1 MTAPLSSIRLPEL
14 KSAVTDRLPPIGQA
28 AVSAALLAPTV
39 VLYFIMALPF
49 TAGWASSWNTMLITL
64 WNLAATGALGAYL
77 IVAIV
82 LFARNPERRL
92 LAIVVAGGAV
102 VVELGIT
109 AVSIWGPADT
119 LFNWFL
125 MLPTAAVVVAV
136 AAAWGIGRRN
146 NRLWWAGLAPTLV
159 AALILLS
166 PPMAASTWYG
176 FWFLYTLAIGL
187 GCAFCWGVDVLA
199 SANTAHSP
207 GAAAHV
213 GPQTPASEPV
223 ADPVSALPRIS
234 TPGEAGDTPV
244 PHTDQPVVVAVPVQS
259 VAQTNSMAIAALVTS
274 LVLAPLGVIFGHISL
289 SQIKRTGEQ
298 GRGFAIAGLVI
309 GYVGTAIASV
319 SVIGVIVFVMS
330 VKTSIDDFDS
340 AFSSYTTATTT
351 PSRTLVVSSPS
362 STSLAIKNAEV
373 DDCINRVSGA
383 KRSDGTRS
391 VTVQNVSCSS
401 SSATHRVTKITDD
414 VDDCYDTW
422 VRSTDYSPP
431 IVLCLVDE

>member
-14 KSAVTDRLPPIGQA
+14 KSAVTDRLAPIGQA
-28 AVSAALLAPTV
+28 AISAALLVPTL
-39 VLYFIMALPF
+39 VLFFIRALPF
-49 TAGWASSWNTMLITL
+49 TAGWAWSWNTMLITL
-64 WNLAATGALGAYL
+64 WNLAATGAIGAYL
-77 IVAIV
+77 IVAIA
-82 LFARNPERRL
+82 LFARNPKRRL

-109 AVSIWGPADT
+109 AVSIWGPAGS

-125 MLPTAAVVVAV
+125 LLPTAAVVVAV
-136 AAAWGIGRRN
+136 AAAWGIGRRT
-146 NRLWWAGLAPTLV
+146 NRLWWAGLAPALI

-199 SANTAHSP
+199 TANATYSP
-207 GAAAHV
+207 DAAAHV
-213 GPQTPASEPV
+213 GPRAPASEPV
-223 ADPVSALPRIS
+223 ANLASPLPRIS
-234 TPGEAGDTPV
+234 TPDEAGEPAV
-244 PHTDQPVVVAVPVQS
+244 PHTNQPVGVAVPVQP
-259 VAQTNSMAIAALVTS
+259 VAQTNSMAIAALVCS

-309 GYVGTAIASV
+309 GYVGTAIATI
-319 SVIGVIVFVMS
+319 SVIGVIIFVMS
-330 VKTSIDDFDS
+330 VKSSIDDFDS
-340 AFSSYTTATTT
+340 AFSSYTTTTTT

-373 DDCINRVSGA
+373 DDCIKRVKGA
-383 KRSDGTRS
+383 SQSDGTRN
-391 VTVQNVSCSS
+391 VTVTNVSCSS
-401 SSATHRVTKITDD
+401 SAATDRVTMITDD
-414 VDDCYDTW
+414 VDDCYYGW
-422 VRSTDYSPP
+422 VRTTDYSPP